1 MRRFAAQTIDAVF
14 FRWQVHAAQL
24 RRRTT
29 WPLPE
34 DIDRLRTRS
43 WRVPWMGDP
52 GPPDVSLLEVED
64 VRRFEFAS
72 SEPFAQRHDQVAG
85 GRLYEPQGTP
95 RGAVVLV
102 PGALT
107 GAPWNG
113 AERLY
118 PRVAEAFTALGLVA
132 ARIELPLHESRAPA
146 GEISGHEMFQ
156 GDLFT
161 YVRAVAQAVRDVRS
175 LAVWLRNEYGSVGV
189 WGLSIGALIA
199 ALAAERDARLAWAVL
214 AQPTIR
220 AGSAWGSPITAPMRE
235 HMQAS
240 GVTREEVEMVLHG
253 LAPVGPPALGA
264 SRVLLQ
270 GGRWDRLATAESLAE
285 LGRRWPGAEV
295 RLYDGGHISMAI
307 RNQWLE
313 DGSEFIARLP
323 GA

>member
-1 MRRFAAQTIDAVF
+1 MRRLAAHTIDAVF

-29 WPLPE
+29 WPLPD
-34 DIDRLRTRS
+34 DIYRLRTRS
-43 WRVPWMGDP
+43 WRAPWMGYA
-52 GPPDVSLLEVED
+52 GPADVSVLDVEG

-72 SEPFAQRHDQVAG
+72 SAPFAQPHDRVAR
-85 GRLYEPQGTP
+85 GRLYEPEGTP

-118 PRVAEAFTALGLVA
+118 PRVAEAFTRLGLVA

-146 GEISGHEMFQ
+146 GEISGHEMLQ

-175 LAVWLRNEYGSVGV
+175 LAAWLRAEYGSVGV
-189 WGLSIGALIA
+189 WGLSIGALIG

-214 AQPTIR
+214 AQPPMRTR
-220 AGSAWGSPITAPMRE
+220 SAWGSPISAPMRE
-235 HMQAS
+235 HMQAI
-240 GVTREEVEMVLHG
+240 GVTREEVAMVLRG
-253 LAPVGPPALGA
+253 LEPLGPPAIGA

-270 GGRWDRLATAESLAE
+270 GGRWDRLATADSLAE
-285 LGRRWPGAEV
+285 LGQRWPGAALK
-295 RLYDGGHISMAI
+295 LYDGGHISMAI
-307 RNQWLE
+307 GNRWLE
-313 DGSEFIARLP
+313 DASEFAARLP
-323 GA
+323 GS

>member
-1 MRRFAAQTIDAVF
+1 MRRVAAQTIDSVF
-14 FRWQVHAAQL
+14 FRWQVRAAQL

-29 WPLPE
+29 WPLPD
-34 DIDRLRTRS
+34 DIYRLRTRS
-43 WRVPWMGDP
+43 WRAPWMGYA
-52 GPPDVSLLEVED
+52 GPANLSLLDVEG

-72 SEPFAQRHDQVAG
+72 SEPVAQRHDQLAR
-85 GRLYEPQGTP
+85 GRFYEPQGTP

-118 PRVAEAFTALGLVA
+118 PRVAEAFTSLGLVA

-146 GEISGHEMFQ
+146 REISGHEMLQ

-161 YVRAVAQAVRDVRS
+161 YVRAVAQAVRDLRS
-175 LAVWLRNEYGSVGV
+175 LAGWLRNEYGSVGL

-199 ALAAERDARLAWAVL
+199 ALAAERDARFSWAVL
-214 AQPTIR
+214 AQPAIR

-235 HMQAS
+235 HMRGI
-240 GVTREEVEMVLHG
+240 GVTREDVELVLRG
-253 LAPVGPPALGA
+253 LEPVGPPAIGA

-270 GGRWDRLATAESLAE
+270 GGRWDRLATAEGLAE

-295 RLYDGGHISMAI
+295 RLYDAGHISLAI
-307 RNQWLE
+307 GNRWLQ
-313 DGSEFIARLP
+313 DGSEFVTRLP
-323 GA
+323 GP